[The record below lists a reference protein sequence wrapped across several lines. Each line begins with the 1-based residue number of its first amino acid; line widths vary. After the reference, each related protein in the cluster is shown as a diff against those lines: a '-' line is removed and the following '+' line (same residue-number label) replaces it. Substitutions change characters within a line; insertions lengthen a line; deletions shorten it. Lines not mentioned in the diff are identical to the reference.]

1 METLAIHGT
10 KSRGNGSQM
19 SGQRKRRTKMGA
31 VEFFEEHDRMRKSFG
46 GDCRKKYWLEE
57 VEDDDQSN
65 D

>member
-1 METLAIHGT
+1 MD
-10 KSRGNGSQM
+10 
-19 SGQRKRRTKMGA
+19 A
-31 VEFFEEHDRMRKSFG
+31 VELFEEHDRMRKSFG